1 MRERMEKHSGLHQH
15 FNFQIHTGNSSLVV
29 TLIYEQLGVHIN
41 IVPLCPLLCNQGGLT
56 PKVPNLKPEN
66 HLSSSHVISLFM
78 PLRNTYLANTCYMP
92 CTRLDIKNIVVREIV
107 PGNRPLGTYS
117 LDSRGKNNH

>member
-1 MRERMEKHSGLHQH
+1 MEKHSELHQH
-15 FNFQIHTGNSSLVV
+15 FNFQMHTGNSSLVV

-41 IVPLCPLLCNQGGLT
+41 IVPLCPLLYNRGGLM
-56 PKVPNLKPEN
+56 PKVSNLRPGN
-66 HLSSSHVISLFM
+66 HLSSSHFIRLFM
-78 PLRNTYLANTCYMP
+78 PSLNTYLANTYYMP
-92 CTRLDIKNIVVREIV
+92 CTRLDIKNTVVREIV